1 MRDRAVERLQ
11 RGYACG
17 ALATE
22 TFERELDAALSAR
35 SPAALRQT
43 TAGVLPPSPLERLR
57 SRISALRRDRSSG
70 LLAAVADGR
79 PTVLGRS
86 RACDVVLAD
95 DSVSRRHA
103 MLVREGGRVVLT
115 DLGST
120 NGTLVNGRW
129 VTQAEVRPGDRV
141 RLGGVDLIL

>member
-1 MRDRAVERLQ
+1 MRERLLESMRERVVARLQ
-11 RGYACG
+11 SRYACG

-22 TFERELDAALSAR
+22 TFERRLDGALTAESLG
-35 SPAALRQT
+35 ALRSV
-43 TAGVLPPSPLERLR
+43 TA
-57 SRISALRRDRSSG
+57 RRTADRSSG
-70 LLAAVADGR
+70 LLAAVEGSR

-103 MLVREGGRVVLT
+103 MLVREGDRVVLT

-129 VTQAEVRPGDRV
+129 VTQAEVRPGDQV
-141 RLGGVDLIL
+141 RLGGLDLVL